1 MHLKL
6 ASIIE
11 QSYYFSMSKQPLLV
25 PGEVVAGASAGVLLA
40 TAQALL
46 RAATERVRVGTADAS
61 REDLIDQVVV
71 CQQVQNTAWA
81 AQSVRLAQ
89 VAAIEEVVS
98 PAGEEPREVR
108 HSIGTYADEWLPQ
121 EIGARLGWSDRQTTG
136 RLGDAVDA
144 IRCTPSLF
152 DLASAGSLDPRK
164 LGAVSETLCGTS
176 PRVAQ
181 KVESALLAAIEDA
194 TADPAAIDGDSEPV
208 PLTSTKLVRRTR
220 RLLADLAPADAEKSA
235 KKQRAQAKGVRGFPH
250 HEPGLSVFQ
259 ATLSTE
265 DAMRAMA
272 GVNELARQLHQDNTT
287 GKSLDECRV
296 DAFIDLLLGNIS
308 VSTTCVVQ
316 IPLRP
321 VNAESTEPAG
331 DRSSDKPVARRV
343 GSSSVE
349 GQLEQLLRRSVREGF
364 DELTRLDTPTMTI
377 IERRP
382 CTLGGAADP
391 SPGRQFAPRIEIDFG
406 ATVSEPR
413 QRREPSTERPPRGR
427 TGRQPVTDSPPAGYR
442 IGDVL
447 IEGLGVIPAA
457 VLTQLCRTLGAK
469 LTRALVD
476 TATGAT
482 VETSDITYRPG
493 ARLRRFVLTR
503 DQHCRFPGCTRP
515 ARLDDVDHVERWPD
529 GETTA
534 GNLQC
539 LCRHHH
545 RAKHEGG
552 WRVVMTPEGICTWTS
567 PSGRDYVTYPAD

>member
-1 MHLKL
+1 
-6 ASIIE
+6 
-11 QSYYFSMSKQPLLV
+11 MSKQPLLI
-25 PGEVVAGASAGVLLA
+25 PGEAIAGASAEVLLA
-40 TAQALL
+40 TAQTLL
-46 RAATERVRVGTADAS
+46 RAATERVRVGTAGVS
-61 REDLIDQVVV
+61 RDELIDQAVA

-108 HSIGTYADEWLPQ
+108 HSIGSYADEWLPQ
-121 EIGARLGWSDRQTTG
+121 EIGARLGWSDRQTTN

-144 IRCTPSLF
+144 VRCTPRLF
-152 DLASAGSLDPRK
+152 DLVSAGSLDPRK
-164 LGAVSETLCGTS
+164 LGVVSETLCGTS

-181 KVESALLAAIEDA
+181 KVESALLAAIEDSS
-194 TADPAAIDGDSEPV
+194 ADPAATDDGCEPV
-208 PLTSTKLVRRTR
+208 PLTSTKLVRRAR
-220 RLLADLAPADAEKSA
+220 RLLADLSPADAVKSA
-235 KKQRAQAKGVRGFPH
+235 GKRRAQATGVRVFPH
-250 HEPGLSVFQ
+250 HETGLSMFQ
-259 ATLSTE
+259 ATLPTQ

-296 DAFIDLLLGNIS
+296 DAFIDLLLGNVS

-321 VNAESTEPAG
+321 VKTASTESANDRSFG
-331 DRSSDKPVARRV
+331 DRSSDEPAARRAR
-343 GSSSVE
+343 SSSVE
-349 GQLEQLLRRSVREGF
+349 AQLEQLLHRSVREGF

-382 CTLGGAADP
+382 CILGGAADP
-391 SPGRQFAPRIEIDFG
+391 SPGRHFAPRIEIDLG
-406 ATVSEPR
+406 ATVSERR
-413 QRREPSTERPPRGR
+413 QRHQPVAEEPPRGR
-427 TGRQPVTDSPPAGYR
+427 VGRQPVTDPPPAGYR

-476 TATGAT
+476 TGTGVT
-482 VETSDITYRPG
+482 LETSDITYRPG

-552 WRVVMTPEGICTWTS
+552 WRVSMTPEGICTWTS
-567 PSGRDYVTYPAD
+567 PFGRDYVTYPAD

>member
-1 MHLKL
+1 
-6 ASIIE
+6 
-11 QSYYFSMSKQPLLV
+11 MSKQSLLI
-25 PGEVVAGASAGVLLA
+25 PGEAIAGASADVLLA
-40 TAQALL
+40 TAQTLL
-46 RAATERVRVGTADAS
+46 RAATERVRVGTAGVS
-61 REDLIDQVVV
+61 RDELLDQAVM

-89 VAAIEEVVS
+89 IAAIEEVVS

-108 HSIGTYADEWLPQ
+108 HSIGSYADEWLPQ

-144 IRCTPSLF
+144 IRCTPKLF
-152 DLASAGSLDPRK
+152 DLVSAGSLDPRK
-164 LGAVSETLCGTS
+164 LGVVSETLCGTS
-176 PRVAQ
+176 PKVAREI
-181 KVESALLAAIEDA
+181 ESALLDAIEDSS
-194 TADPAAIDGDSEPV
+194 ADPAATDDGRSPV

-220 RLLADLAPADAEKSA
+220 RLLADLSPSDAMESA
-235 KKQRAQAKGVRGFPH
+235 GKRRAQAMGVRVFPH
-250 HEPGLSVFQ
+250 HEPGLSLFQ
-259 ATLSTE
+259 ATLPTQ

-272 GVNELARQLHQDNTT
+272 GVNELAWQLHQDNTT

-296 DAFIDLLLGNIS
+296 DAFIDLLLGNVS

-321 VNAESTEPAG
+321 VTAASTEPAG
-331 DRSSDKPVARRV
+331 DRSFGGRSSDEPVARRV
-343 GSSSVE
+343 PSSSVE
-349 GQLEQLLRRSVREGF
+349 TQLEQLLQRSVREGF

-382 CTLGGAADP
+382 CALGGTAD
-391 SPGRQFAPRIEIDFG
+391 SSSSRRFEERLEINLG
-406 ATVSEPR
+406 ATASEHRPR
-413 QRREPSTERPPRGR
+413 HETSTERPPRCRAGR
-427 TGRQPVTDSPPAGYR
+427 RPVTDSPPDGYR

-457 VLTQLCRTLGAK
+457 VLTQLCQTLGTK

-476 TATGAT
+476 TETGTT

-515 ARLDDVDHVERWPD
+515 ARLGDVDHVERWPD
-529 GETTA
+529 GETIA
-534 GNLQC
+534 SNLQC

-552 WRVVMTPEGICTWTS
+552 WRVSMTPEGICTWTS
-567 PSGRDYVTYPAD
+567 PSGRHYVTHPAD